1 FRRGVGAALVLGL
14 CLGAAGCV
22 RPPAAAPAAPVSV
35 PVSHPVEREVAD
47 YADFTARTEAVYSA
61 NVTAPAT
68 GHLTAV
74 PFHAGDVGRGAPWH
88 TPPRG
93 HLLAVVDQ
101 RPYKAALDNKA
112 ALLNSARANL
122 AAARA
127 AEQVVIDNFRVVKS
141 LGVAQTQ
148 EEYDQKKGA
157 LDQARANVQV
167 AAANIRSAEADL
179 ETALLNLRY
188 TQVRAPFTGR
198 GGR

>member
-1 FRRGVGAALVLGL
+1 AASGPRWSSGSVSARRAAFGPPRRRRRRRFRSRSATPWSGRSPTTRTSPPAPRPFTAPTSPP
-14 CLGAAGCV
+14 
-22 RPPAAAPAAPVSV
+22 RPPATSPPS
-35 PVSHPVEREVAD
+35 PS
-47 YADFTARTEAVYSA
+47 TK
-61 NVTAPAT
+61 AT
-68 GHLTAV
+68 PSRGGPWYNPTR
-74 PFHAGDVGRGAPWH
+74 GD
-88 TPPRG
+88 
-93 HLLAVVDQ
+93 LLAVVDQ